1 MEGLA
6 PFLLFLFFMIIN
18 IYTGQKRR
26 EPKKKQK
33 QEFPDI
39 YDNPPP
45 RQNRKRNL
53 DYMMAKP
60 RGNNDN
66 IEIVANDLQQ
76 EKIND
81 LAQYID
87 KYEQD
92 LQNRYQEKLKQ
103 NRTNLQAKDFI
114 QQTEIK
120 AVDKDKKNQKD
131 IKKHKKY
138 ATIFIVAYSFTV
150 HNLII
155 SLPIL
160 NRFIIT
166 FSNNI

>member
-1 MEGLA
+1 
-6 PFLLFLFFMIIN
+6 
-18 IYTGQKRR
+18 
-26 EPKKKQK
+26 
-33 QEFPDI
+33 
-39 YDNPPP
+39 
-45 RQNRKRNL
+45 
-53 DYMMAKP
+53 MMAKQG
-60 RGNNDN
+60 GNNDN

-120 AVDKDKKNQKD
+120 AVDKDKKIQIDIEKEHIIKAITYAQVLEQPKSLQYLKRFGIKRVIHKD
-131 IKKHKKY
+131 
-138 ATIFIVAYSFTV
+138 
-150 HNLII
+150 
-155 SLPIL
+155 
-160 NRFIIT
+160 
-166 FSNNI
+166 

>member
-1 MEGLA
+1 
-6 PFLLFLFFMIIN
+6 
-18 IYTGQKRR
+18 
-26 EPKKKQK
+26 
-33 QEFPDI
+33 
-39 YDNPPP
+39 
-45 RQNRKRNL
+45 
-53 DYMMAKP
+53 MMAKP
-60 RGNNDN
+60 KVNNDN

-120 AVDKDKKNQKD
+120 AVDKDKKIQIEIEKEHIIKAITYAQVLEQPKSLQYLKRFGIKRVIHKD
-131 IKKHKKY
+131 
-138 ATIFIVAYSFTV
+138 
-150 HNLII
+150 
-155 SLPIL
+155 
-160 NRFIIT
+160 
-166 FSNNI
+166 

>member
-26 EPKKKQK
+26 EQKKKQK

-45 RQNRKRNL
+45 RQNKKRNL

-60 RGNNDN
+60 KVNNDN

-92 LQNRYQEKLKQ
+92 LQNR
-103 NRTNLQAKDFI
+103 TNLQAKDFI

-120 AVDKDKKNQKD
+120 AVDKDKKIQIDIEKEHIIKAITYAQVLEQPKSLQYLKRFGIKRVIHKD
-131 IKKHKKY
+131 
-138 ATIFIVAYSFTV
+138 
-150 HNLII
+150 
-155 SLPIL
+155 
-160 NRFIIT
+160 
-166 FSNNI
+166 

>member
-1 MEGLA
+1 
-6 PFLLFLFFMIIN
+6 
-18 IYTGQKRR
+18 
-26 EPKKKQK
+26 
-33 QEFPDI
+33 
-39 YDNPPP
+39 
-45 RQNRKRNL
+45 
-53 DYMMAKP
+53 MAKP
-60 RGNNDN
+60 KVNNDN

-120 AVDKDKKNQKD
+120 AVDKDKKIQIDIEKEHIIKAITYAQVLEQPKSLQYLKRFGIKRVIHKD
-131 IKKHKKY
+131 
-138 ATIFIVAYSFTV
+138 
-150 HNLII
+150 
-155 SLPIL
+155 
-160 NRFIIT
+160 
-166 FSNNI
+166 

>member
-26 EPKKKQK
+26 EQKKKQR

-45 RQNRKRNL
+45 RKNREKNL

-60 RGNNDN
+60 KVNNDN

-92 LQNRYQEKLKQ
+92 LQNSCLLY
-103 NRTNLQAKDFI
+103 T
-114 QQTEIK
+114 
-120 AVDKDKKNQKD
+120 
-131 IKKHKKY
+131 
-138 ATIFIVAYSFTV
+138 S
-150 HNLII
+150 
-155 SLPIL
+155 
-160 NRFIIT
+160 
-166 FSNNI
+166 

>member
-45 RQNRKRNL
+45 RQNREKNL

-60 RGNNDN
+60 KVNNDN

-92 LQNRYQEKLKQ
+92 LQNR
-103 NRTNLQAKDFI
+103 TNLQAKDFI

-120 AVDKDKKNQKD
+120 AVDKDKKIQIDIEKEHIIKAITYAQVLEQPKSLQYLKRFGIKRVIHKD
-131 IKKHKKY
+131 
-138 ATIFIVAYSFTV
+138 
-150 HNLII
+150 
-155 SLPIL
+155 
-160 NRFIIT
+160 
-166 FSNNI
+166 

>member
-6 PFLLFLFFMIIN
+6 PFLLFLFFTIIN

-92 LQNRYQEKLKQ
+92 LQNR
-103 NRTNLQAKDFI
+103 TNLQAKDFI

-120 AVDKDKKNQKD
+120 AVDKDKKIQIDIEKEHIIKAITYAQVLEQPKSLQYLKRFGIKRVIHKD
-131 IKKHKKY
+131 
-138 ATIFIVAYSFTV
+138 
-150 HNLII
+150 
-155 SLPIL
+155 
-160 NRFIIT
+160 
-166 FSNNI
+166 

>member
-26 EPKKKQK
+26 EQKKKQK

-60 RGNNDN
+60 KVNTMTATSSRV
-66 IEIVANDLQQ
+66 I
-76 EKIND
+76 KIP
-81 LAQYID
+81 
-87 KYEQD
+87 
-92 LQNRYQEKLKQ
+92 
-103 NRTNLQAKDFI
+103 
-114 QQTEIK
+114 
-120 AVDKDKKNQKD
+120 
-131 IKKHKKY
+131 
-138 ATIFIVAYSFTV
+138 
-150 HNLII
+150 LII
-155 SLPIL
+155 CFLRIYPAPIQTRDNFTNRSPFTTASPNSLKNPPIPL
-160 NRFIIT
+160 FFFFILCPLL
-166 FSNNI
+166 SSY

>member
-26 EPKKKQK
+26 EQKKKQK

-45 RQNRKRNL
+45 RQNKKRNL

-60 RGNNDN
+60 KVNNDN
-66 IEIVANDLQQ
+66 IEIVANDLQ
-76 EKIND
+76 
-81 LAQYID
+81 QYID

-120 AVDKDKKNQKD
+120 AVDKDKKIQIDIEKEHIIKAITYAQVLEQPKSLQYLKRFGIKRVIHKD
-131 IKKHKKY
+131 
-138 ATIFIVAYSFTV
+138 
-150 HNLII
+150 
-155 SLPIL
+155 
-160 NRFIIT
+160 
-166 FSNNI
+166 

>member
-18 IYTGQKRR
+18 IYTGQKHR

-45 RQNRKRNL
+45 RKNREKNL

-60 RGNNDN
+60 KVNNDN

-120 AVDKDKKNQKD
+120 AVDKDKKIQIDIEKEHIIKAITYAQVLEQPKSLQYLKQFGIKRVIHKD
-131 IKKHKKY
+131 
-138 ATIFIVAYSFTV
+138 
-150 HNLII
+150 
-155 SLPIL
+155 
-160 NRFIIT
+160 
-166 FSNNI
+166 